1 MEPLKSQL
9 NLDLKIIHESIG
21 ALKLIEPVRRD
32 VSLRSR
38 SISPRYF
45 PSAQFHPFGRTFWV
59 IYGLILLF

>member
-9 NLDLKIIHESIG
+9 NLDLKIIHESTG

-38 SISPRYF
+38 PISPRYF
-45 PSAQFHPFGRTFWV
+45 PSAQFHPFGRTR
-59 IYGLILLF
+59 